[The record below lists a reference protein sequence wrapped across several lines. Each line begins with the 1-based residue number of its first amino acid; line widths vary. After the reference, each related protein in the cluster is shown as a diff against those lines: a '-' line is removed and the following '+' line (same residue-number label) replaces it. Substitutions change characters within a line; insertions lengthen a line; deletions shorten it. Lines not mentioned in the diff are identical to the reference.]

1 MLALRT
7 ALAQLRRRQA
17 VLRTTYHVSED
28 GPVQR
33 VEDRIEELEIH
44 DLSHLPEPDQV
55 GTAQE
60 LAAAEAHRLFDLG
73 KVPPWRVSLY
83 SLDTESHLLATSH
96 HHIATDGWS
105 TGILWRELSE
115 LYRAALTET
124 KPALAPLPAQYTDY
138 ARWQRERASTQDF
151 LDSLE
156 RLRQRL
162 DGAPPLCTFPSDRK
176 RPSAQ
181 GHSGARLPIAVS
193 QDLLHDLQR
202 LARSERVT
210 LYMLLFAAFNV
221 LLFRYSGQTDLV
233 IGSPVAGRTR
243 TEFEPLIGFFVNN
256 LVLRSDL
263 SGDPS
268 FLDFLKQVRGT
279 CLDAYDTQE
288 VPFERLVEELAPERS
303 LTYSPVIQVGLSLHN
318 TTGEQLELEGLTT
331 QPLEV
336 LSVAAK
342 FDWWISFVQ
351 RGNRLDGVVEYNT
364 DLYDAETVQR
374 HCSNLTTLLESIV
387 TDPGQRLSQLD
398 MLAPTERHL
407 LEEWNRTEVHWPSP
421 LLPFQQFEKRAAGD
435 GGRTAVSTSAHR
447 LTLTY
452 DQLNRQANRLAHF
465 LIDNGV
471 NPGTPVGVHL
481 HRSSDALISVLAIMK
496 SGGVYVPMDPEC
508 PEERLRYIGEMAG
521 TRILLTSS
529 ESDADQK
536 LPGRAIRL
544 PAEWNQISGYP
555 DENPGIDVSPEG
567 PAYINFTSGSTGRPK
582 GVVIPHAAL
591 KNLLESM
598 HQQPGLE
605 PADTFFSVTSLSF
618 DISTL
623 ELLLPLVTGATVYI
637 APSGIAR
644 DGERL
649 RELLE
654 QSGATMMFSTPVGW
668 RLLLET
674 GWTDHSLRAL
684 TGGEEL
690 PPDLADRLHNSV
702 AEVWNLYGP
711 TETTVLSTVALL
723 TPNEPVTIGRPIANT
738 TMYVLDTGGQPVPVG
753 ATGELYIGGL
763 GLARGYVDNPEE
775 TASRFVPNPFG
786 PGRLYRTG
794 DLVKWRGDGRLD
806 FLGRNDRQVQLRGF
820 RVEIGEVESALMLHP
835 AVRQAAAVIW
845 NDPTTGEDQLTA
857 YVVGREQDPPDWQA
871 LATFVRARLPD
882 YMVPQ
887 RWNHLEELPLTANG
901 KVDRKRLPTPVAESA
916 GRTDDAGAT
925 DAERRLLVVW
935 RRVLAHENLGVL
947 DNFFEVGGTSM
958 LDLRLVAEVNKE
970 FGQQL
975 PVSTVFT
982 AGTVSGFAAALQAG
996 SMPRATPVFIVRDT
1010 GTRPPLFV
1018 APGHDGDQFTLGA
1031 MVPYLNADQPVYGL
1045 EPLGLHKGSVR
1056 SVEDIASQYV
1066 AAIKAVRPTGPYL
1079 IAGYCSGSLIAW
1091 ETATQLRDSGEVV
1104 PLLVLLDAA
1113 SPTIPSTRPSLPA
1126 RLVRKAYALRTEW
1139 DAVRRTQK
1147 GRKLGHLQNRL
1158 RRAHRRAQ
1166 ISLIE
1171 AFGLTADRVPTN
1183 WRMSCEESE
1192 AMREVMQLYD
1202 TVRPSYRP
1210 QTYSG
1215 RVALLAPRHLP
1226 PFANGDTPDQWR
1238 RLGNGEVTV
1247 RFIDCA
1253 RLRSLSEPFVQE
1265 TVHEL
1270 DDLIGECLDR

>member
-1 MLALRT
+1 MSALRT
-7 ALAQLRRRQA
+7 ALSQLRRRQA
-17 VLRTTYHVSED
+17 VLRTTYHVSEED

-33 VEDRIEELEIH
+33 VDDRIEELEVH
-44 DLSHLPEPDQV
+44 DLSHLPEPDRV

-60 LAAAEAHRLFDLG
+60 LAAAEAHRLFDLE
-73 KVPPWRVSLY
+73 KDPPLRVSLY
-83 SLDTESHLLATSH
+83 SLDTKSHLLAISN

-105 TGILWRELSE
+105 TGILSRELSE
-115 LYRAALTET
+115 LYRAALKGTE
-124 KPALAPLPAQYTDY
+124 PALAPLPAQYTDY
-138 ARWQRERASTQDF
+138 ARWQRERAGTQDF
-151 LDSLE
+151 LDSVA
-156 RLRQRL
+156 RSRQRL

-181 GHSGARLPIAVS
+181 GHAGARLPVAVS
-193 QDLLHDLQR
+193 PDLLHDLHR
-202 LARSERVT
+202 LARNQRVT
-210 LYMLLFAAFNV
+210 LYMLLLAAFNV

-233 IGSPVAGRTR
+233 LGSPVAGRTR

-256 LVLRSDL
+256 LVLRNDL

-268 FLDFLKQVRGT
+268 FLDLLKQVRGT
-279 CLDAYDTQE
+279 CLDAFETQE

-303 LTYSPVIQVGLSLHN
+303 LAYSPVFQVGLALRN

-336 LSVAAK
+336 PSAAAK
-342 FDWWISFVQ
+342 FDWWLSLVQ
-351 RGNRLDGVVEYNT
+351 RENRLEGVVEYNT

-374 HCSNLTTLLESIV
+374 HFSNLTTLLESIV

-398 MLAPTERHL
+398 ILAPEERHR
-407 LEEWNRTEVHWPSP
+407 LEEWNRTQVEWPSP
-421 LLPFQQFEKRAAGD
+421 LLPFRQFENRAAED
-435 GGRTAVSTSAHR
+435 GGRTAVSTPSHR
-447 LTLTY
+447 LTY

-465 LIDNGV
+465 LIDSGV

-481 HRSSDALISVLAIMK
+481 HRSSDTLISVLAIMK
-496 SGGVYVPMDPEC
+496 SGGVYVPMDPEY
-508 PEERLRYIGEMAG
+508 PEERLRYIGETAG
-521 TRILLTSS
+521 IRILLTSS
-529 ESDADQK
+529 ESEADQK
-536 LPGRAIRL
+536 LPGSIIRL
-544 PAEWNQISGYP
+544 PAEWNRINDYP
-555 DENPGIDVSPEG
+555 DENPDIDVSPEG
-567 PAYINFTSGSTGRPK
+567 AAYINFTSGSTGRPK
-582 GVVIPHAAL
+582 GVVIPHAAV

-598 HQQPGLE
+598 RQQPGLE

-618 DISTL
+618 DMSTL
-623 ELLLPLVTGATVYI
+623 ELLLPLVVGATVYI
-637 APSGIAR
+637 APSGVAR

-654 QSGATMMFSTPVGW
+654 QSGATIMQSTPTGW

-674 GWTDHSLRAL
+674 GWTNYSLRAL

-690 PPDLADRLHNSV
+690 PPDLADRLHTSV
-702 AEVWNLYGP
+702 REVWNLYGP
-711 TETTVLSTVALL
+711 TETTVFSTVARL

-738 TMYVLDTGGQPVPVG
+738 TVYVLDTGGQPVPVG

-775 TASRFVPNPFG
+775 TASRFVPNPFC

-794 DLVKWRGDGRLD
+794 DLVKWRRDGQLD

-820 RVEIGEVESALMLHP
+820 RVELGEVESALMLHP
-835 AVRQAAAVIW
+835 GVRQAAAVIW
-845 NDPTTGEDQLTA
+845 RHPQTGEDQLTA
-857 YVVGREQDPPDWQA
+857 YVVGRKKDGPDWQA
-871 LATFVRARLPD
+871 LATFVGARLPD

-901 KVDRKRLPTPVAESA
+901 KVDRKRLPTPAAESA
-916 GRTDDAGAT
+916 GPVGDAGASE
-925 DAERRLLVVW
+925 AEQRLLAVW
-935 RRVLAHENLGVL
+935 CRVLAHENLGVL

-958 LDLRLVAEVNKE
+958 LALRLVAEVNKE

-996 SMPRATPVFIVRDT
+996 AVPRATPVFIVRSA

-1018 APGHDGDQFTLGA
+1018 IPGHDGDQFTLGA

-1066 AAIKAVRPTGPYL
+1066 AAIKAVRPAGPYL
-1079 IAGYCSGSLIAW
+1079 IAGYCAGSLIAW
-1091 ETATQLRDSGEVV
+1091 ETATQLRDSGEDV

-1113 SPTIPSTRPSLPA
+1113 PTIPSTRPSLPT

-1147 GRKLGHLQNRL
+1147 GRRFGHLQNRF
-1158 RRAHRRAQ
+1158 RRARRRAQ
-1166 ISLIE
+1166 ITVIE
-1171 AFGLTADRVPTN
+1171 AFGLTADRVPPS

-1192 AMREVMQLYD
+1192 AMQEVMQLYG

-1210 QTYSG
+1210 RTYSG
-1215 RVALLAPRHLP
+1215 RVALLAPRHFH
-1226 PFANGDTPDQWR
+1226 PFASRDTPDQWR

-1247 RFIDCA
+1247 RTIDCA
-1253 RLRSLSEPFVQE
+1253 RLRSLSEPFVQD

-1270 DDLIGECLDR
+1270 DHLIGECLDR